1 MQLFL
6 FPFFVILNLF
16 QDLFKYTFSTYLKAK
31 KYLIIFVDAN
41 LQHNSYMLKLIK
53 FLFNRLLYVL
63 VLMIIS
69 CGSKENSNKDHLV
82 FKYNEH
88 KNIGSLDPAFSKDL
102 ADIWGTHQL
111 FNGLVQMD
119 DQLNVKPCIAKN
131 WKISDSAT
139 TYTFNIRNDV
149 FFHKHELFG
158 KDSTRMANAADFE
171 YSFNRLKDKTVASP
185 GSWVLNKVESFSAV
199 NDSTFQVKLKQPFP
213 AFLGLLTMKYCS
225 VVPKEIVEHYGSD
238 FRSNPIGTGP
248 FKFKRWEENLKL
260 VFRRNNNYFETD
272 KSGNSLPYLE
282 AVAITFLPDKQ
293 SEFLQFA
300 QGNIDFVS
308 GLDASYKDEILTSDG
323 KLRPLYANN
332 VNMIR
337 GPYLN
342 TEYLAFYM
350 ETEVSE
356 IQALKLRKA
365 INIGFDRAKMMTYL
379 RNGIGIPAKGG
390 FIPKGLPGYDD
401 TIGFTYQPELAK
413 QLVSEFKTETGI
425 DNPEVTLTTTSN
437 YLSFCE
443 FIQRELQK
451 TGLNVNVD
459 VIPASSLKDAKANG
473 QLDFFRA
480 SWIADYP
487 DAENYL
493 SLYYSKNFAPN
504 GPNYTHFKSEEF
516 DNMYE
521 AAYLETNSEKRKNL
535 YTKMD
540 SLIMASAPIVPLF
553 YDEVV
558 RFTRKNVNG
567 LGINATNLL
576 EIKSVKKD

>member
-1 MQLFL
+1 MNLTYN
-6 FPFFVILNLF
+6 FFYSP
-16 QDLFKYTFSTYLKAK
+16 KLKVFCLAMA
-31 KYLIIFVDAN
+31 LLAMSC
-41 LQHNSYMLKLIK
+41 NSKSKIK
-53 FLFNRLLYVL
+53 N
-63 VLMIIS
+63 
-69 CGSKENSNKDHLV
+69 DHLV

-88 KNIGSLDPAFSKDL
+88 KNIGSLDPAFSKDI
-102 ADIWGTHQL
+102 ADIWATHQL

-119 DQLNVKPCIAKN
+119 DQLQVKPCIAKK
-131 WKISDSAT
+131 WTITDSAK
-139 TYTFNIRNDV
+139 TYTFLLRDDV
-149 FFHKHELFG
+149 FFHKHKNFG
-158 KDSTRMANAADFE
+158 KDSTRNTTASDFE
-171 YSFNRLKDKTVASP
+171 YSFNRLKDKKIASP
-185 GSWVLNKVESFSAV
+185 GSWVLNKVEDFSAI
-199 NDSTFQVKLKQPFP
+199 NDSTFQIKLKQPFP

-225 VVPKEIVEHYGSD
+225 VVPKEIVEHYGND
-238 FRSNPIGTGP
+238 FRSHPIGTGP

-260 VFRRNNNYFETD
+260 VFRRNNHYFETD
-272 KSGNSLPYLE
+272 TQGQQLPYLE
-282 AVAITFLPDKQ
+282 AIAITFLPDKQ

-308 GLDASYKDEILTSDG
+308 GLDGSYKDEILTAEG
-323 KLRPLYANN
+323 QLRNNYAEN

-342 TEYLAFYM
+342 TEYLGFFM
-350 ETEVSE
+350 ETNLETIKS
-356 IQALKLRKA
+356 LKLRKA
-365 INIGFDRAKMMTYL
+365 INVGFDRNKMMTYL
-379 RNGIGIPAKGG
+379 RNGIGIPANGG
-390 FIPKGLPGYDD
+390 FIPKGLPGYDAA
-401 TIGFTYQPELAK
+401 IGFSYQPELAK
-413 QLVSEFKTETGI
+413 QLVAEFKEETGI
-425 DNPEVTLTTTSN
+425 ENPEITLTTTSN

-451 TGLNVNVD
+451 TGLIVNVD
-459 VIPASSLKDAKANG
+459 VIPPSSLKDAKASG

-504 GPNYTHFKSEEF
+504 GPNYTHFKNVEF

-521 AAYLETNSEKRKNL
+521 AAYIETNSKIRAKL

-540 SLIMASAPIVPLF
+540 SLIMDSAPIVPLF

-558 RFTRKNVNG
+558 RFTRKNVTG

-576 EIKSVKKD
+576 ELKSVKKQ

>member
-1 MQLFL
+1 
-6 FPFFVILNLF
+6 
-16 QDLFKYTFSTYLKAK
+16 
-31 KYLIIFVDAN
+31 
-41 LQHNSYMLKLIK
+41 MLKPLQ
-53 FLFNRLLYVL
+53 FLLKSVFVFL
-63 VLMIIS
+63 VMSFAFS
-69 CGSKENSNKDHLV
+69 CSSKNNSAKDHLV
-82 FKYNEH
+82 FRYNEH

-102 ADIWGTHQL
+102 ADIWATHQL

-119 DQLNVKPCIAKN
+119 NQLNVKPCIAKN
-131 WKISDSAT
+131 WVISDSAK
-139 TYTFNIRNDV
+139 TYTFNLRKNV
-149 FFHKHELFG
+149 FFHKHKLFG
-158 KDSTRMANAADFE
+158 KDATRTVNASDFV
-171 YSFNRLKDKTVASP
+171 YSFKRLQDKTMASP
-185 GSWVLNKVESFSAV
+185 GSWVLNKVEKFTAI
-199 NDSTFQVKLKQPFP
+199 NDSTFQIKLKQPFP

-225 VVPKEIVEHYGSD
+225 VVPKEIVEHYGTD

-248 FKFKRWEENLKL
+248 FKFKRWEENIKL
-260 VFRRNNNYFETD
+260 VFRRNDFYFETD
-272 KSGNSLPYLE
+272 KNGKSLPYLQ

-308 GLDASYKDEILTSDG
+308 GIDGSYKDEILTSKG
-323 KLRPLYANN
+323 NLKPKYSAN

-342 TEYLAFYM
+342 TEYLAFFM
-350 ETEVSE
+350 ETTVTELQS
-356 IQALKLRKA
+356 LKLRKA
-365 INIGFDRAKMMTYL
+365 INMGFNRSKMITYL
-379 RNGIGIPAKGG
+379 RNGIGIPANGG

-401 TIGFTYQPELAK
+401 AIGFTYKPELAK
-413 QLVSEFKTETGI
+413 QLIAEFKYETQI
-425 DNPEVTLTTTSN
+425 QNPEITLTTTSN

-451 TGLNVNVD
+451 IGLQVNVD
-459 VIPASSLKDAKANG
+459 VIPASGLKDAKANG
-473 QLDFFRA
+473 QLSFFRA

-504 GPNYTHFKSEEF
+504 GPNYTHFKNENF
-516 DNMYE
+516 DKIYE
-521 AAYLETNSEKRKNL
+521 AAYLETDPILRSQL

-540 SLIMASAPIVPLF
+540 SLVMTSAPIVPLF

-576 EIKSVKKD
+576 ELKGVSKVLD

>member
-1 MQLFL
+1 
-6 FPFFVILNLF
+6 
-16 QDLFKYTFSTYLKAK
+16 
-31 KYLIIFVDAN
+31 
-41 LQHNSYMLKLIK
+41 MLKHIK
-53 FLFNRLLYVL
+53 FLFNRLPFFVL
-63 VLMIIS
+63 ILMLLS
-69 CGSKENSNKDHLV
+69 CSSKEKTNKDNLV
-82 FKYNEH
+82 FRYNEH

-102 ADIWGTHQL
+102 ADIWATHQL

-119 DQLNVKPCIAKN
+119 DQLNVKPCIAEN
-131 WKISDSAT
+131 WTVTDSAK
-139 TYTFNIRNDV
+139 TYTFNLRKDV
-149 FFHKHELFG
+149 FFHKHKLFG
-158 KDSTRMANAADFE
+158 ASTSLNNQDSTRIVNASDFE
-171 YSFNRLKDKTVASP
+171 YSFNRLVDKSVASP
-185 GSWVLNKVESFSAV
+185 GSWVLNKVEQFKAV
-199 NDSTFQVKLKQPFP
+199 NDSTFQIQLKQPFP

-225 VVPKEIVEHYGSD
+225 VVPKEIVEHYGND

-260 VFRRNNNYFETD
+260 VFRRNENYFEIDD
-272 KSGNSLPYLE
+272 KGKQLPYLE
-282 AVAITFLPDKQ
+282 AIAITFLPDKQ

-308 GLDASYKDEILTSDG
+308 GLDGSYKDEILTSDG
-323 KLRPLYANN
+323 KLKSRYSEA

-342 TEYLAFYM
+342 TEYLAFFM
-350 ETEVSE
+350 ETEVDE

-365 INIGFDRAKMMTYL
+365 INVGFDRAKMMTYL
-379 RNGIGIPAKGG
+379 RNGIGIPANGG
-390 FIPKGLPGYDD
+390 FIPKGLPGFDN
-401 TIGFTYQPELAK
+401 TIGFDYQPELAK
-413 QLVSEFKTETGI
+413 QLVSEFKSETGI
-425 DNPEVTLTTTSN
+425 GNPEVTLTTTSN

-451 TGLNVNVD
+451 TGLNVSVD

-516 DNMYE
+516 DTMYE
-521 AAYLETNSEKRKNL
+521 AAYLETNPELRAQL

-540 SLIMASAPIVPLF
+540 SLIMEAAPIVPLF

-558 RFTRKNVNG
+558 RFTRKEING

-576 EIKSVKKD
+576 ELKNVKKSND

>member
-1 MQLFL
+1 M
-6 FPFFVILNLF
+6 
-16 QDLFKYTFSTYLKAK
+16 A
-31 KYLIIFVDAN
+31 AN
-41 LQHNSYMLKLIK
+41 LQHISYMLKLA
-53 FLFNRLLYVL
+53 RLSFFCFVL
-63 VLMIIS
+63 LCS
-69 CGSKENSNKDHLV
+69 CNSKQDSTKDHLV
-82 FKYNEH
+82 FRYNEH

-131 WKISDSAT
+131 WTVTDSAT
-139 TYTFNIRNDV
+139 TYTFNLRKDV
-149 FFHKHELFG
+149 RFHKHHLFG
-158 KDSTRMANAADFE
+158 QDSTRTVKASDFK
-171 YSFNRLKDKTVASP
+171 YSFNRLRDKSIASP
-185 GSWVLNKVESFSAV
+185 GSWVLNKVESFNTV
-199 NDSTFQVKLKQPFP
+199 NDSTFKIKLKQPFP

-238 FRSNPIGTGP
+238 FRSHPIGTGP
-248 FKFKRWEENLKL
+248 FKFKRWEENIKL
-260 VFRRNNNYFETD
+260 VFRRNNNYFEID
-272 KSGNSLPYLE
+272 AKGKQLPYLE

-308 GLDASYKDEILTSDG
+308 GLDGSYKDEILTADG
-323 KLRPLYANN
+323 KLRPLYVND

-342 TEYLAFYM
+342 TEYLAFFM
-350 ETEVSE
+350 ETEVKE
-356 IQALKLRKA
+356 LQALKLRKA
-365 INIGFDRAKMMTYL
+365 INLGFDRAKMMVYL
-379 RNGIGIPAKGG
+379 RNGIGIPATGG
-390 FIPKGLPGYDD
+390 FIPKGLPGFDD
-401 TIGFTYQPELAK
+401 SIGFSYQPEIAK
-413 QLVSEFKTETGI
+413 QLVTEFKSETGI
-425 DNPEVTLTTTSN
+425 QNPEVTLTTTSN

-443 FIQRELQK
+443 FIQRKIQK
-451 TGLNVNVD
+451 IGINVNVD

-504 GPNYTHFKSEEF
+504 GPNYTHFKSEAF
-516 DNMYE
+516 DAMYE
-521 AAYLETNSEKRKNL
+521 AAYLETDITKREQL

-540 SLIMASAPIVPLF
+540 SLIMASAPIVPMF

-558 RFTRKNVNG
+558 RFTRKEVSG

-576 EIKSVKKD
+576 ELKGVKKFSRKGAESQSD

>member
-1 MQLFL
+1 MLKFTPSLFHSLLYCSLFL
-6 FPFFVILNLF
+6 
-16 QDLFKYTFSTYLKAK
+16 
-31 KYLIIFVDAN
+31 
-41 LQHNSYMLKLIK
+41 
-53 FLFNRLLYVL
+53 
-63 VLMIIS
+63 
-69 CGSKENSNKDHLV
+69 LV
-82 FKYNEH
+82 FSCDSNENPQLTTEVFRYNEH

-102 ADIWGTHQL
+102 ADIWATNQL

-119 DQLNVKPCIAKN
+119 DQLNVQPSISKTWI
-131 WKISDSAT
+131 ISDSARV
-139 TYTFNIRNDV
+139 YTFKLRNDV

-158 KDSTRMANAADFE
+158 KDSTRQVNASDFE
-171 YSFNRLKDKTVASP
+171 YSFNRLKDKAIASP
-185 GSWVLNKVESFSAV
+185 GSWVLNKVEDFSAI
-199 NDSTFQVKLKQPFP
+199 NDSVFQIKLKQPFP

-225 VVPKEIVEHYGSD
+225 VVPKEIVEHYGND
-238 FRSNPIGTGP
+238 FRSHPIGTGP

-272 KSGNSLPYLE
+272 SIGQQLPYLE

-308 GLDASYKDEILTSDG
+308 GLDGSYKDEILTTDG
-323 KLRPLYANN
+323 KLRPIYAKN
-332 VNMIR
+332 VKMIR

-342 TEYLAFYM
+342 TEYLGFYM
-350 ETEVSE
+350 ETEVNT
-356 IQALKLRKA
+356 IQSKKLRKA
-365 INIGFDRAKMMTYL
+365 INVGFDRDKMIMYL
-379 RNGIGIPAKGG
+379 RNGIGIPANGG
-390 FIPKGLPGYDD
+390 FIPKGLPGYDEN
-401 TIGFTYQPELAK
+401 IGFTYQPELAK
-413 QLVSEFKTETGI
+413 QLVSEYKDETK
-425 DNPEVTLTTTSN
+425 NNTPEITLTTTSN

-451 TGLNVNVD
+451 TGLLVNVD
-459 VIPASSLKDAKANG
+459 VIPPSSLKDAKANG
-473 QLDFFRA
+473 QVDFFRA

-504 GPNYTHFKSEEF
+504 GPNYTHFKNTQF
-516 DNMYE
+516 DKMYE
-521 AAYLETNSEKRKNL
+521 AAYLETNSEKRKAL

-540 SLIMASAPIVPLF
+540 SLIIDSAPIVPLF

-558 RFTRKNVNG
+558 RFTRKNVDG

-576 EIKSVKKD
+576 ELKSVKKD

>member
-1 MQLFL
+1 
-6 FPFFVILNLF
+6 
-16 QDLFKYTFSTYLKAK
+16 
-31 KYLIIFVDAN
+31 
-41 LQHNSYMLKLIK
+41 MLKLIK
-53 FLFNRLLYVL
+53 FLFNRLLSFL
-63 VLMIIS
+63 LILMILS
-69 CGSKENSNKDHLV
+69 CASKENSNKDELV
-82 FKYNEH
+82 FRYNEH

-102 ADIWGTHQL
+102 ADIWATHQL

-119 DQLNVKPCIAKN
+119 DQLNVKPCIAQN
-131 WKISDSAT
+131 WTITDTAK
-139 TYTFNIRNDV
+139 TYTFNLRDDV
-149 FFHKHELFG
+149 FFHKHALFG
-158 KDSTRMANAADFE
+158 KDSTRIVKASDFE
-171 YSFNRLKDKTVASP
+171 YSFNRLKDKSVASP
-185 GSWVLNKVESFSAV
+185 GSWVLNKVSSFSSL
-199 NDSTFQVKLKQPFP
+199 NDSTFQIKLKQPFP

-225 VVPKEIVEHYGSD
+225 VVPKEIVEHYGND
-238 FRSNPIGTGP
+238 FRSHPIGTGP

-260 VFRRNNNYFETD
+260 VFRRNKKYFEVD
-272 KSGNSLPYLE
+272 NQGKQLPYLE

-308 GLDASYKDEILTSDG
+308 GLDGSYKDEILTSDG
-323 KLRPLYANN
+323 KLRPLYAKD

-350 ETEVSE
+350 ESEVSE
-356 IQALKLRKA
+356 LQSLILRKA
-365 INIGFDRAKMMTYL
+365 INSGFDRRKMMTYL
-379 RNGIGIPAKGG
+379 RNGIGIPANGG
-390 FIPKGLPGYDD
+390 FIPKGLPGFDD
-401 TIGFTYQPELAK
+401 SIGFNYQPELAK
-413 QLVSEFKTETGI
+413 QLVAEFKSETGI
-425 DNPEVTLTTTSN
+425 TNPEITLTTTSN

-459 VIPASSLKDAKANG
+459 VIPPSSLKDAKASG

-504 GPNYTHFKSEEF
+504 GPNYTHFKNEEF
-516 DNMYE
+516 DGLYE
-521 AAYLETNSEKRKNL
+521 AAYLETDPDLRAQL

-540 SLIMASAPIVPLF
+540 ALVMASAPIVPLF

-558 RFTRKNVNG
+558 RFTRKSVNG

-576 EIKSVKKD
+576 ELKSVKKN

>member
-1 MQLFL
+1 
-6 FPFFVILNLF
+6 
-16 QDLFKYTFSTYLKAK
+16 
-31 KYLIIFVDAN
+31 
-41 LQHNSYMLKLIK
+41 MLKTLYYFRLIRNQLYRVS
-53 FLFNRLLYVL
+53 FILLFFG
-63 VLMIIS
+63 
-69 CGSKENSNKDHLV
+69 CGNESSTNKDHLV
-82 FKYNEH
+82 FRYNEH
-88 KNIGSLDPAFSKDL
+88 KNIGSLDPAFSKDN
-102 ADIWGTHQL
+102 ADNWANHQL

-119 DQLNVKPCIAKN
+119 DQLNVKPCIAKT
-131 WKISDSAT
+131 WTITDSAT
-139 TYTFNIRNDV
+139 TYTFHLRKDV
-149 FFHKHELFG
+149 FFHKHYLFG
-158 KDSTRMANAADFE
+158 SDSTRTVKASDFV
-171 YSFNRLKDKTVASP
+171 YSFNRLKDKTLASP
-185 GSWVLNKVESFSAV
+185 GSWVLNKVEAFSAI
-199 NDSTFQVKLKQPFP
+199 NDSTFQIQLKQPFP

-225 VVPKEIVEHYGSD
+225 VVPKEIVEHYGND
-238 FRSNPIGTGP
+238 FRSHPIGTGP
-248 FKFKRWEENLKL
+248 FKFKRWEENIKL
-260 VFRRNNNYFETD
+260 VFRRNNNYFEID
-272 KSGNSLPYLE
+272 KDGNTLPYLE
-282 AVAITFLPDKQ
+282 AIAITFLPDKQ

-323 KLRPLYANN
+323 KLRSLYVNA

-365 INIGFDRAKMMTYL
+365 INIGFDRSKMIKYL
-379 RNGIGIPAKGG
+379 RNGIGVPANGG
-390 FIPKGLPGYDD
+390 FIPKGLPGFNNS
-401 TIGFTYQPELAK
+401 IGYTYQPELAK
-413 QLVSEFKTETGI
+413 QLVSEFKSETGI
-425 DNPEVTLTTTSN
+425 ENPEITLTTTSN

-451 TGLNVNVD
+451 TGLYINID
-459 VIPASSLKDAKANG
+459 VIPASSLKDGKANG

-480 SWIADYP
+480 SWVADYP

-504 GPNYTHFKSEEF
+504 GPNYTHYSSDEF
-516 DNMYE
+516 DQLYE
-521 AAYLETNSEKRKNL
+521 AAFLETNSKKRTQL

-540 SLIMASAPIVPLF
+540 SLLMTSAPIVPMF

-558 RFTRKNVNG
+558 RFTRKGVNG

-576 EIKSVKKD
+576 ELKSVSKTKH